1 MKYSELVH
9 IVSELGCFRTGFAAS
24 GRDLQQVRLQLSRWV
39 ADGRVVRLHK
49 GVYAL
54 APPYRKVHVEP
65 FSIANTLK
73 GASYVSLQSALAW
86 HGLIPEFVPAIT
98 SVTAGRPQT
107 IATPLGRYEFRHI
120 KKSLFWGYRHV
131 ELSGK
136 QEAFVAVPEKA
147 LLDLLYLTPGSDAE
161 PYVRQLRLQG
171 LEKIDTG
178 VLEDFA
184 RKTDS
189 PKVIRAAG
197 HVLRIISE
205 GEGEEL

>member
-1 MKYSELVH
+1 MNYSELVH
-9 IVSELGCFRTGFAAS
+9 IVSELACFRTGFTAS
-24 GRDLQQVRLQLSRWV
+24 GRDLRQVRLQLSRWV

-49 GVYAL
+49 GVYTLAL
-54 APPYRKVHVEP
+54 PYRKVQVEP

-73 GASYVSLQSALAW
+73 AASYVSLQSALAW

-136 QEAFVAVPEKA
+136 QEAFVALPEKA

-161 PYVRQLRLQG
+161 EYVRQLRLQNF
-171 LEKIDTG
+171 EKIDTG

>member
-9 IVSELGCFRTGFAAS
+9 IASELACFRTGFAAS
-24 GRDLQQVRLQLSRWV
+24 GRDLRQVRLQLSRWV
-39 ADGRVVRLHK
+39 ADGRVVRLRK
-49 GVYAL
+49 GVYTL
-54 APPYRKVHVEP
+54 APPYRKVQAEP

-120 KKSLFWGYRHV
+120 RKSLFWGYRRV
-131 ELSGK
+131 ELSGR
-136 QEAFVAVPEKA
+136 QVAFVALPEKA

-161 PYVRQLRLQG
+161 VYVRQLRLQG
-171 LEKIDTG
+171 FDKIDTG
-178 VLEDFA
+178 VLKDFA
-184 RKTDS
+184 GKTDS

-197 HVLRIISE
+197 HVLSIISE